1 MHATSNVFLDIQIT
15 YKYMPSMQKETLAQ
29 QIDLLGIASNHIHLN
44 AMPDAM
50 AQVWQS
56 ALDSAA

>member
-1 MHATSNVFLDIQIT
+1 
-15 YKYMPSMQKETLAQ
+15 MQKETLAQ